1 MESPMDETR
10 PIDGATD
17 GGTAGAETAANEGTA
32 GADAGAVAADD
43 GAAAVDGTAGGA
55 GNGRT
60 SWRQVIVIS
69 VAGFIVWTGFGA
81 ILPYLPI
88 FLQEQAHSSLFM
100 IGLIASMLYLGTLLF
115 ASPMGWLSDQIG
127 RKPVLIM
134 GITIYAV
141 STFLFTR
148 TTDPMW
154 FVLFRLL
161 EGVGTAA
168 VMPAGQA
175 FIADITTDSTR
186 SKAFGLLTT
195 AQFGGL
201 IAGPALAPPLYHL
214 GGGGMTGFYMIF
226 YFGAALSAMAAVA
239 AFALLK
245 EPPRRH
251 PRMAEQSREERRILP
266 PRKVLLSPAVLAF
279 LLVAFTS
286 HFAMGAWEVIWSLYL
301 RELGASM
308 AFIGATWIAFSVPM
322 LLAFFGGALADR
334 YNRFALMFIGYAI
347 SAIAWIYY
355 GVTTN
360 FLLFIIVNVIEGL
373 AIAFSW
379 PAKQAFFVQVVSRRW
394 LGTLL
399 GVENSSMQLAGLIG
413 TLSAPII
420 YGWIGGYVLAVG
432 GVVNLVGLAIAAP
445 ILYRVYERVR
455 HEAPGGDAVSV
466 MCDA

>member
-1 MESPMDETR
+1 VGSPMDETR

-17 GGTAGAETAANEGTA
+17 GGTAGAAA
-32 GADAGAVAADD
+32 GADAGAAAADGSAAADD
-43 GAAAVDGTAGGA
+43 VATAAGGA
-55 GNGRT
+55 GIVRT
-60 SWRQVIVIS
+60 RWGQIIVIS
-69 VAGFIVWTGFGA
+69 AGGFVVWTGFGA

-127 RKPVLIM
+127 RKPVLVS
-134 GITIYAV
+134 GIALYAV
-141 STFLFTR
+141 ATFLFTR
-148 TTDPMW
+148 TTDPVW

-175 FIADITTDSTR
+175 FIADVSSEADR

-214 GGGGMTGFYMIF
+214 GGGGQGGFYLIF
-226 YFGAALSAMAAVA
+226 YFGAVLSAVAAVA
-239 AFALLK
+239 ALVLLK
-245 EPPRRH
+245 EPQRRPRT
-251 PRMAEQSREERRILP
+251 AEERRENRRLLP
-266 PRKVLLSPAVLAF
+266 PRAVLLSPAVLAF

-286 HFAMGAWEVIWSLYL
+286 HIAMGGWEVIWSLYL
-301 RELGASM
+301 KELGASM
-308 AFIGATWIAFSVPM
+308 TYIAATWIAFSVQM
-322 LLAFFGGALADR
+322 LLAFFGGVLADR
-334 YNRFALMFIGYAI
+334 YNRFLLMFVGYSI
-347 SAIAWIYY
+347 SAVAWILY
-355 GVTTN
+355 GTTTN
-360 FLLFIIVNVIEGL
+360 LPLFLAVNVIEGF

-379 PAKQAFFVQVVSRRW
+379 PAKQAFFVQVVVRRW

-399 GVENSSMQLAGLIG
+399 GVENSSMQLAGLLG

-432 GVVNLVGLAIAAP
+432 GVVNLLGLAIAAP
-445 ILYRVYERVR
+445 ILYRSYERVR
-455 HEAPGGDAVSV
+455 HEAPGDGAVSV
-466 MCDA
+466 MGDA

>member
-1 MESPMDETR
+1 MDPLVDETR
-10 PIDGATD
+10 PIDGAT
-17 GGTAGAETAANEGTA
+17 N
-32 GADAGAVAADD
+32 
-43 GAAAVDGTAGGA
+43 DGTAGG
-55 GNGRT
+55 GRT

-115 ASPMGWLSDQIG
+115 SSPMGWLSDQIG
-127 RKPVLIM
+127 RKPVLIA
-134 GITIYAV
+134 GIALYAV
-141 STFLFTR
+141 ATFLFTR

-154 FVLFRLL
+154 FAFFRLL

-175 FIADITTDSTR
+175 FIADITSESNR

-214 GGGGMTGFYMIF
+214 AGGGRAGFYAIF
-226 YFGAALSAMAAVA
+226 YFGAVLSALAAIA

-245 EPPRRH
+245 EPAQHTERKAQR
-251 PRMAEQSREERRILP
+251 SCGERRILP
-266 PRKVLLSPAVLAF
+266 PRKILLSPAILAF

-286 HFAMGAWEVIWSLYL
+286 HIAMGGFEVIWSLYL
-301 RELGASM
+301 REIGASM
-308 AFIGATWIAFSVPM
+308 QFIAATWIAFSVPM
-322 LLAFFGGALADR
+322 LLAFAGGMLADR
-334 YNRFALMFIGYAI
+334 YNRFALMFIGYTI
-347 SAIAWIYY
+347 SALAWILY

-360 FLLFIIVNVIEGL
+360 LPLFLAVNVIEGL

-379 PAKQAFFVQVVSRRW
+379 PAKQAFFVQAVPRRW

-399 GVENSSMQLAGLIG
+399 GVENTSMQLAGWLG
-413 TLSAPII
+413 TLTAPMI
-420 YGWIGGYVLAVG
+420 YGWISGYVLAVG
-432 GVVNLVGLAIAAP
+432 GAINLLGLIVAAP
-445 ILYRVYERVR
+445 ILARAYERAQR
-455 HEAPGGDAVSV
+455 ESPDGDDDMATGTGQATPDLGMAALVK
-466 MCDA
+466 DA

>member
-17 GGTAGAETAANEGTA
+17 GGTAGAETAK
-32 GADAGAVAADD
+32 D
-43 GAAAVDGTAGGA
+43 GGTAGGA

-60 SWRQVIVIS
+60 RWGQIVVVS
-69 VAGFIVWTGFGA
+69 AGGFVVWTGFGA

-127 RKPVLIM
+127 RKPVLVS
-134 GITIYAV
+134 GIALYAV
-141 STFLFTR
+141 ATFLFTR

-175 FIADITTDSTR
+175 FIADVSSEADR

-214 GGGGMTGFYMIF
+214 GGGGQGGFYLIF
-226 YFGAALSAMAAVA
+226 YFGAVLSAMAAVA

-245 EPPRRH
+245 EPPRR
-251 PRMAEQSREERRILP
+251 PRTAEERRENRRVLP
-266 PRKVLLSPAVLAF
+266 PRAVLLSPAVLAF

-301 RELGASM
+301 KELGASM
-308 AFIGATWIAFSVPM
+308 AYIAATWIAFSVPM
-322 LLAFFGGALADR
+322 LLAFFGGVLADR
-334 YNRFALMFIGYAI
+334 YNRFLLMFVGYSI
-347 SAIAWIYY
+347 SAVAWILY
-355 GVTTN
+355 GTTTN
-360 FLLFIIVNVIEGL
+360 LPLFLAVNVIEGF

-379 PAKQAFFVQVVSRRW
+379 PAKQAFFVQVVVRRW

-399 GVENSSMQLAGLIG
+399 GVENSSMQLAGLLG

-420 YGWIGGYVLAVG
+420 YGWIGGYVMAVG
-432 GVVNLVGLAIAAP
+432 GIVNLVGLAIAAP
-445 ILYRVYERVR
+445 ILYRSYERVR

-466 MCDA
+466 LGDA